1 MEQCLKSKCLHLY
14 PFAMLA
20 LTTGARAGEL
30 QRIRWQDIDFESQ
43 RITIHKTKNGEK
55 RSLFMLPFIVD
66 VIKRHGQIRNIGT
79 DLVFPA
85 HHNLKQ
91 PFEYRTSWDHAKKM
105 ANLEDFRFHDL
116 RHTAASYL
124 AMSGSTLMELSTYLG
139 HKTLNMVKRYSH
151 ISEQSTASAV
161 QRMNERILRL

>member
-1 MEQCLKSKCLHLY
+1 
-14 PFAMLA
+14 MLA

-30 QRIRWQDIDFESQ
+30 QRIRWQDIDFERQ
-43 RITIHKTKNGEK
+43 LITLHQTKNGDK

-66 VIKRHGQIRNIGT
+66 VIKKHGQIRTIGT

-85 HHNLKQ
+85 QHNPKQ

-124 AMSGSTLMELSTYLG
+124 AMTGSTLMELAAYLG
-139 HKTLNMVKRYSH
+139 HKTLNMVKRYAH
-151 ISEQSTASAV
+151 ISEQSVATAV
-161 QRMNERILRL
+161 NRMNERMPKL